1 MSSLACGRRTHGIA
15 KAAFAFPTNAEACA
29 FNEQG
34 KGMTEEE
41 KNAIR
46 EIILAE
52 TTRLK
57 QDIEGLK
64 EVTRPVV
71 PEDMDDITRMDAI
84 VNRSVNDAAL
94 AAAKSR
100 LAKLEYAG
108 KRLDDPEFGY
118 CVECGEA
125 IPVKRLLA
133 MPESTLCVD
142 CAE

>member
-1 MSSLACGRRTHGIA
+1 
-15 KAAFAFPTNAEACA
+15 
-29 FNEQG
+29 
-34 KGMTEEE
+34 MTDED
-41 KNAIR
+41 KKRLQAI
-46 EIILAE
+46 IIAE
-52 TTRLK
+52 TARLR
-57 QDIEGLK
+57 QDVEGLK
-64 EVTRPVV
+64 EVTKPVA

-84 VNRSVNDAAL
+84 VNKSVNDAAL

-118 CVECGEA
+118 CAECGEA
-125 IPVKRLLA
+125 IPFQRLLA